1 MKIHVRKERPAPW
14 ADYRGRVKRAWAVPF
29 VALEWIWEWVAY
41 ALSNWTFLEV
51 LDYLETFSVLI
62 AVIFYFSE
70 SGDRVKLRHY
80 QAWQVVNTSQGKGG
94 SGGRVDALQELNR
107 DRVPLVGVDVSGAFL
122 QSIRLNRAKLVRA
135 NFSAAD
141 VRDGQFQNADFTDA
155 ELRSANFRGANLSAA
170 ALQRTDWQESD
181 LSGADLS
188 GADLAGASFADAD
201 LTGAELRDV
210 HWQHITNIRNANIFG
225 VKDAPSGFIEWALQ
239 HGARNAA
246 SETH

>member
-1 MKIHVRKERPAPW
+1 MKIHLRKDRPAPW
-14 ADYRGRVKRAWAVPF
+14 AEYRGQTNRTWALPF
-29 VALEWIWEWVAY
+29 IAIEWVWEWVAY

-51 LDYLETFSVLI
+51 LDYLETLSVLI

-94 SGGRVDALQELNR
+94 SGGRIDALQELNH

-135 NFSAAD
+135 TFSAAD
-141 VRDGQFQNADFTDA
+141 VREGQFQNADFTDA
-155 ELRSANFRGANLSAA
+155 ELRSANFRGADLSGAI
-170 ALQRTDWQESD
+170 LQRTDWQESD

-188 GADLAGASFADAD
+188 GAELDGANLADAD

-210 HWQHITNIRNANIFG
+210 HWQRIANIRNANIG
-225 VKDAPSGFIEWALQ
+225 GIKDAPSGFVDWAIQ
-239 HGARNAA
+239 HGARSAA
-246 SETH
+246 SETR